1 MAIGQTLPSTF
12 NVSLQESNTL
22 VRPVIK
28 ERPETKDAETAE
40 FFFEEANEGKFLN
53 LLKENQFFDRQ
64 MTEFT
69 HSPINTLEDRVRRIA
84 QVLDSRWEHDTAD
97 LKPFYRDADFIW
109 LYDSTGEVPHKR
121 LTYVAL
127 LRFPNNAEGNGDIV
141 YIEGGKHTAP
151 EQFLALREAALKLAG
166 LWYEGMLSPHPNT
179 AMWLPYMV
187 NCPLLEL
194 MQEGVVG

>member
-1 MAIGQTLPSTF
+1 MTLSHILPSTF
-12 NVSLQESNTL
+12 NVSLQSSGVL
-22 VRPVIK
+22 VRPVVTDSNA
-28 ERPETKDAETAE
+28 TKDAETAE
-40 FFFEEANEGKFLN
+40 YFFENANEGKFLA
-53 LLKENQFFDRQ
+53 LLKENNFFDRV

-69 HSPINTLEDRVRRIA
+69 HSPINALEDRVRRIA
-84 QVLDSRWEHDTAD
+84 AVLDARWEHDPND

-109 LYDSTGEVPHKR
+109 LYASTEEVPHKR

-127 LRFPNNAEGNGDIV
+127 LRFPNNAEGNGDLV

-166 LWYEGMLSPHPNT
+166 LWYEGMLPPHANT
-179 AMWLPYMV
+179 AMWLPYMLD
-187 NCPLLEL
+187 CPLLEF